1 MMPLASSV
9 EILMTGAQIKTL
21 REQMGLSQRE
31 LAQAF
36 GVDVGT
42 VSRWERS
49 VQVPP
54 RYVELALAELQRRER
69 KIDVEKKRVRAS
81 RTRMVLA

>member
-1 MMPLASSV
+1 
-9 EILMTGAQIKTL
+9 MTGAQLKKN

-31 LAQAF
+31 LAEAL

-49 VQVPP
+49 VQEPP
-54 RYVELALAELQRRER
+54 RYVELALAELSRRR
-69 KIDVEKKRVRAS
+69 GA
-81 RTRMVLA
+81 